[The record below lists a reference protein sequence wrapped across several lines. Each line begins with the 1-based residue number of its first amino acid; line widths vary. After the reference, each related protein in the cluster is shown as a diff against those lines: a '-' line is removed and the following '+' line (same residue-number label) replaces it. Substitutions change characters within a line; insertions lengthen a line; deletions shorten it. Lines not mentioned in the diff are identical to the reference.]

1 MRIKHVTHST
11 VSHRRRNLLLGG
23 ASMIAAGT
31 LPSIPAL
38 AQGAPVTIGVGADPV
53 FTAFFV
59 AANEKL
65 FAKHGA
71 NVQVQSYTDGGEALN
86 ALVANQ
92 VNMAC
97 AGEPTHIV
105 RLSRAELRP
114 LAVTYQSKTYL
125 KLVARKGIAKA
136 DQIKKFGIVA
146 GSVSEYVTGLTLKKL
161 NIDSSKVEMVRS
173 GPPEL
178 PALLARGDIDGYFVW
193 EPWPTLGVQQGGHIL
208 MTCGDVGYTSTL
220 WLSATASWLGAN
232 KEVAG
237 NILKA
242 LAEAAEITRK
252 DPPRAAQSV
261 QAITRIPVPQTLNS
275 LKDMDPVIRD
285 FTDDDLKTA
294 NAIGDFLLSKQAIKA
309 PVDMSKI
316 LQRGFYKG

>member
-1 MRIKHVTHST
+1 MTHTT
-11 VSHRRRNLLLGG
+11 VSPQRRKLLLGA
-23 ASMIAAGT
+23 ASMLAAGT
-31 LPSIPAL
+31 VPALPAL
-38 AQGAPVTIGVGADPV
+38 AQAAPITIGVGSDPV

-65 FAKHGA
+65 FAKHGV
-71 NVQVQSYTDGGEALN
+71 NVAVQPYTDGGEALN

-92 VNMAC
+92 VNLGC

-114 LAVTYQSKTYL
+114 LAVTYQSRTYL
-125 KLVARKGIAKA
+125 KLVARKEIATA
-136 DQIKKFGIVA
+136 DKIRKFGIVA
-146 GSVSEYVTGLTLKKL
+146 GSVSEYVTGLAVKKL
-161 NIDSSKVEMVRS
+161 NLDASKIEMVRS

-178 PALLARGDIDGYFVW
+178 PALLARGDIDAYFVW
-193 EPWPTLGVQQGGHIL
+193 EPWPTLGVQQGGHVL

-220 WLSATASWLGAN
+220 WLSATASWLAAN
-232 KEVAG
+232 KEAAG

-261 QAITRIPVPQTLNS
+261 QAVTRIPVPQTLNS
-275 LKDMDPVIRD
+275 LKDMDPVVRD
-285 FTDDDLKTA
+285 FTDTDLKTA
-294 NAIGDFLLSKQAIKA
+294 NAIGEFLLSRQAIKA
-309 PVDMSKI
+309 PVDMGKI

>member
-1 MRIKHVTHST
+1 VNNST
-11 VSHRRRNLLLGG
+11 VFRRRRTLLLSG
-23 ASMIAAGT
+23 ASALAAGS
-31 LPSIPAL
+31 LPGMSAL
-38 AQGAPVTIGVGADPV
+38 AQNAPVTIGVGADPV

-65 FAKHGA
+65 FAKHGV
-71 NVQVQSYTDGGEALN
+71 NVTVQSYTDGSEALN

-92 VNMAC
+92 VNLAC

-105 RLSRAELRP
+105 RLARADLRP

-125 KLVARKGIAKA
+125 KLVARKGILTA
-136 DQIKKFGIVA
+136 DKIKKFGIVA
-146 GSVSEYVTGLTLKKL
+146 GSVSEYVTGLTMTKL
-161 NIDSSKVEMVRS
+161 GMDPTKVEMVRS

-220 WLSATASWLGAN
+220 WLSATAGWLASN

-242 LAEAAEITRK
+242 LAEAAQITRK

-261 QAITRIPVPQTLNS
+261 QAITKIPIPQTLNS
-275 LKDMDPVIRD
+275 LKDMEPIIRD

-294 NAIGDFLLSKQAIKA
+294 NGIGQFLFGKQAIKA
-309 PVDMSKI
+309 PVDMSKV

>member
-1 MRIKHVTHST
+1 MTHST
-11 VSHRRRNLLLGG
+11 PSPHRRKLLLGA
-23 ASMIAAGT
+23 ASMLAAGA
-31 LPSIPAL
+31 LPAVPAL

-65 FAKHGA
+65 FAKYGA
-71 NVQVQSYTDGGEALN
+71 PNVSVQSYTDGGEALN

-92 VNMAC
+92 VNLGC

-105 RLSRAELRP
+105 RLARAELRP
-114 LAVTYQSKTYL
+114 LAVTYQSRTYL
-125 KLVARKGIAKA
+125 KLVARKDIATA
-136 DQIKKFGIVA
+136 DKIRKFGIVA
-146 GSVSEYVTGLTLKKL
+146 GSVSEYVTGLTIRQLKL
-161 NIDSSKVEMVRS
+161 DASKIEMVRS

-178 PALLARGDIDGYFVW
+178 PALLARGDIDAYFVW

-220 WLSATASWLGAN
+220 WLSATAPWLAAN

-237 NILKA
+237 KILKA
-242 LAEAAEITRK
+242 LAEAADITRK

-261 QAITRIPVPQTLNS
+261 QAITRIPIPQTLNS
-275 LKDMDPVIRD
+275 LKDMEPVVRD
-285 FTDDDLKTA
+285 FSDTDLATA
-294 NAIGDFLLSKQAIKA
+294 NAIGEFLLSRQAIKA
-309 PVDMSKI
+309 PVDMGKV

>member
-1 MRIKHVTHST
+1 VTHST
-11 VSHRRRNLLLGG
+11 VSPQRRKLLLGA
-23 ASMIAAGT
+23 ASMLAAGAAPA
-31 LPSIPAL
+31 LPAL
-38 AQGAPVTIGVGADPV
+38 AQGAPVIIGVGADPV
-53 FTAFFV
+53 FTAFYV

-65 FAKHGA
+65 FAKYGA
-71 NVQVQSYTDGGEALN
+71 PNVTVQSYTDGGEALN

-92 VNMAC
+92 VQLGC

-114 LAVTYQSKTYL
+114 LAVTYQSKTYV
-125 KLVARKGIAKA
+125 KLVARKAITSA
-136 DQIKKFGIVA
+136 DKIKKFGIVA
-146 GSVSEYVTGLTLKKL
+146 GSVSEYVTGLTLKTL
-161 NIDSSKVEMVRS
+161 NIDATKVEMVRS

-178 PALLARGDIDGYFVW
+178 PALLARGDIDAYFVW
-193 EPWPTLGVQQGGHIL
+193 DPWPTLGVQQGGHIL
-208 MTCGDVGYTSTL
+208 MTAGDVGYTSTL
-220 WLSATASWLGAN
+220 WLSANANWLAAN

-242 LAEAAEITRK
+242 LAEASEITRK

-275 LKDMDPVIRD
+275 LKDMEPIVRD
-285 FTDDDLKTA
+285 FTDTDLKTA
-294 NAIGDFLLSKQAIKA
+294 NAIGEFLLSKQAIKA
-309 PVDMSKI
+309 PVDMGKI

>member
-1 MRIKHVTHST
+1 MTNFT
-11 VSHRRRNLLLGG
+11 VFRRRRTLLLSG
-23 ASMIAAGT
+23 ASMLVAGN
-31 LPSIPAL
+31 LPGASAL
-38 AQGAPVTIGVGADPV
+38 AQNAPVTIGVGADPV

-65 FAKHGA
+65 FAKYGA
-71 NVQVQSYTDGGEALN
+71 NVTVQSYTDGGEALN

-114 LAVTYQSKTYL
+114 LAVTYQSRTYL
-125 KLVARKGIAKA
+125 KLVARKGIPSA
-136 DQIKKFGIVA
+136 DKIKKFGIVA
-146 GSVSEYVTGLTLKKL
+146 GSVSEYVTGLTMTKL
-161 NIDSSKVEMVRS
+161 GIDPAKVEMVRS

-220 WLSATASWLGAN
+220 WLSATSGWLASN
-232 KEVAG
+232 KDVAG

-275 LKDMDPVIRD
+275 LKDMEPVIRD
-285 FTDDDLKTA
+285 FSNEDLKTA
-294 NAIGDFLLSKQAIKA
+294 NAIGQFLLSKQAIKA
-309 PVDMSKI
+309 PVDMGKV